1 MAKKKEKI
9 KYYDISKILTT
20 DAHYFIIFGERSN
33 GKTYG
38 SLLYCLEEYFKNG
51 SEFAYL
57 RRWDDDIKGDRGGS
71 IFNAHV
77 KNGVIKRLSKGKYDG
92 IYYKGRIY
100 YLVSHDKDG
109 KSIISDKPFAY
120 AFALTMGEHYKG
132 LSYPNI
138 RNIVFDEFLTRGAY
152 LPDEFILFQNVLSTL
167 IRLRTDVKIFM
178 LGNTVNKYSPYIRE
192 MGLYRMEKQEKGT
205 IDVYTYGDSNLRV
218 AVEYSDFPTK
228 QKHSNVYFAFNNPRL
243 NMIKSGAWEI
253 DIYPHYP
260 IDYGRPKKE
269 EILYTFYIVFEG
281 HILACEVIDKEE
293 TIIHNDETNKNVT
306 LPATRF
312 IFIHPKTTPIRA
324 TETALIFMQEAC
336 VKPNYRRKIT
346 KPTSKLEKRIALLFA
361 RDKIFYADNE
371 TGEVMRNYLLW
382 CNN

>member
-1 MAKKKEKI
+1 MAKKEKI
-9 KYYDISKILTT
+9 KYYDIHKILSTE
-20 DAHYFIIFGERSN
+20 ALYYVIFGERSN

-38 SLLYCLEEYFKNG
+38 TLQYCLEEYFNNG
-51 SEFAYL
+51 SEFAYV

-77 KNGVIKRLSKGKYDG
+77 KNGLIKRLSKGKYTG
-92 IYYKGRIY
+92 VYYRGRSY
-100 YLVSHDKDG
+100 YLTNEDESG
-109 KSIISDKPFAY
+109 KVIISDKPFAY
-120 AFALTMGEHYKG
+120 AFALTMNEHYKG
-132 LSYPNI
+132 LSYPAI

-167 IRLRTDVKIFM
+167 IRLRDDVKIFM

-192 MGLYRMEKQEKGT
+192 MGLYRMENQQKGT
-205 IDVYTYGDSNLRV
+205 IDLYKYGDTGLSV

-228 QKHSNVYFAFNNPRL
+228 QKVSNKYFAFDNPRL

-260 IDYGRPKKE
+260 REYGKPKDD
-269 EILYTFYIVFEG
+269 EIIYTFYIVFEG
-281 HILACEVIDKEE
+281 HILACEVIDKAD
-293 TIIHNDETNKNVT
+293 TIIHDDITNKDKI

-312 IFIHPKTTPIRA
+312 IFIRPKTTPIRA
-324 TETALIFMQEAC
+324 DETALIYMQENC
-336 VKPNYRRKIT
+336 VKPNYRRRLT

-371 TGEVMRNYLLW
+371 TGEVMRNYLIW